1 MYRQSAFTFHSI
13 PRRLAT
19 KWQPGWE
26 MATKAS
32 IKRQP
37 TDESVRKALRDSL
50 AGSGKEWIAIKADR
64 GAGTLM
70 LRAKNGVGRWY
81 FRYIGPDGKRITLPI
96 GRYVERAEAGAF
108 TLSEATAKARAL
120 AAMTQDPTTADIRGN
135 RERQA
140 RDDMRAKAAEKE
152 AEAAAKR
159 SEALRTQFSLEKL
172 CAAYADCLEARGKTS
187 AASVRSTLALH
198 VTAAHPEIAA
208 KPAQAVTKAE
218 GALIVRRLIED
229 GKPRTA
235 GLVRSYLHAAYRLAQ
250 TAEGDPTAP
259 AALIPFGI
267 DVNPMAGV
275 RAVATD
281 GRDRVLTDDE
291 LRAFL
296 KRIKQ
301 NGTPPGELVLMALML
316 GGQRPAQLARS
327 TVADFDAEAGTLTL
341 HDPKG
346 RRSKPR
352 RHVLPLQSATLD
364 RIVALAARAQ
374 AQGAS
379 GRTAAGRQQPVL
391 LFSNDGTRP
400 ADFNKASAIV
410 REISSQMVK
419 AKEAS
424 KPFQMRDLRRT
435 VETTLSA
442 MGVSKDTRAQLLS
455 HGLSGVQSQRYD
467 WHDYLPEKR
476 AVLIAWNARL
486 DGIEAGT
493 HNGKVV
499 PIHRVTA

>member
-1 MYRQSAFTFHSI
+1 M
-13 PRRLAT
+13 
-19 KWQPGWE
+19 G
-26 MATKAS
+26 TKAS
-32 IKRQP
+32 TKRQW

-50 AGSGKEWIAIKADR
+50 AGSGKEWVSIKADR

-70 LRAKNGVGRWY
+70 LRAKNGIGRWY
-81 FRYIGPDGKRITLPI
+81 FRYIGPDGRRVTLPI
-96 GRYVERAEAGAF
+96 GRYAERAEDGAF
-108 TLSEATAKARAL
+108 TFSEATAKARAL
-120 AAMTQDPTTADIRGN
+120 AAMTLEPATADIRGN

-140 RDDMRAKAAEKE
+140 RDEMRAKAAEKE
-152 AEAAAKR
+152 AQAAAKR
-159 SEALRTQFSLEKL
+159 SEALRAQFSLEKL
-172 CAAYADCLEARGKTS
+172 CTAYADCLEAREKAS

-198 VTAAHPEIAA
+198 VVAAHPEVAA
-208 KPAQAVTKAE
+208 KPARDLTKAD
-218 GALIVRRLIED
+218 GAMIVRRLIED
-229 GKPRTA
+229 GKKRTA

-291 LRAFL
+291 LRSFL
-296 KRIKQ
+296 DRIKR
-301 NGTPPGELVLMALML
+301 NGTPPGELVVMALLL
-316 GGQRPAQLARS
+316 GGQRPAQLARC
-327 TVADFDAEAGTLTL
+327 TLADFDADAGTLTL

-352 RHVLPLQSATLD
+352 RHVLPLHGAPFD
-364 RIVALAARAQ
+364 RIVALAARAE
-374 AQGAS
+374 ARGAS
-379 GRTAAGRQQPVL
+379 GRTAAGQQQPAL

-410 REISSQMVK
+410 REISRQMVA

-435 VETTLSA
+435 VETMLSA
-442 MGVSKDTRAQLLS
+442 MGFGKDARAQLLS
-455 HGLSGVQSQRYD
+455 HGLSGVQAQRYD

-476 AVLIAWNARL
+476 TVLIAWNAHL
-486 DGIEAGT
+486 DGISAGT
-493 HNGKVV
+493 HSGKVV
-499 PIHRVTA
+499 PIHRATA